1 MSAVSQEQP
10 KSGYAVKSELGSKR
24 DLAGRAASGP
34 KRTSDDGHSIYSAD
48 PAVLDWLKGTG
59 RSRYGGFPGTFDIRE
74 IFGTARF
81 STFSTASVICR
92 HRWASC
98 PCSPYLESRHR
109 PGCIPADMTQTEFFV
124 ARYIAPAGPICFRRT
139 YLRFWPRAPARAS
152 TSNPLHGPI
161 TNHSKVDPADQIRT
175 VRLGGAHGGHRLS
188 QRTDVRS
195 KRHDSA

>member
-1 MSAVSQEQP
+1 MAAV
-10 KSGYAVKSELGSKR
+10 GA
-24 DLAGRAASGP
+24 
-34 KRTSDDGHSIYSAD
+34 KRTSDDGHSIYSAG

-59 RSRYGGFPGTFDIRE
+59 RSRYGGFLGTFDICE

-109 PGCIPADMTQTEFFV
+109 PGCMPADMTQTEFFV

-139 YLRFWPRAPARAS
+139 YLRFGRAR
-152 TSNPLHGPI
+152 LHEQAP
-161 TNHSKVDPADQIRT
+161 QIRFM
-175 VRLGGAHGGHRLS
+175 VLS
-188 QRTDVRS
+188 PTTRRS
-195 KRHDSA
+195 ILLIRSERSASAALMAAIVCRNVLTFDPSDTIPPSTTAIDPMAAI